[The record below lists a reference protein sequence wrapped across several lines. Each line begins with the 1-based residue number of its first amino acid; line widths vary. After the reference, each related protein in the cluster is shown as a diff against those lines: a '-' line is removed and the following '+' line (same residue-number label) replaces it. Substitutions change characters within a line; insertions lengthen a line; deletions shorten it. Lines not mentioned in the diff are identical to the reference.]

1 MTVSLFGQW
10 QAVVE
15 AARASSVAQTGYT
28 PHWKRPYRKSAMQSL
43 PVRSHEYETANALAH
58 PRPAQESAAHLLEEN
73 PARSL
78 YLTGPARIG
87 KTYMAAT
94 QYRLLRGDF
103 GDWNSRRPTYV
114 MSDTQWFAN
123 QQRTEHYQKKDPVE
137 SAVLTGELL
146 TAERWRQRICAHGV
160 TEGRECTL
168 CAYTPRK
175 DQRLLPQAVYHHLLF
190 FDLQTLA
197 SARATPT
204 RLDRFLILLDELKNC
219 DGRVTVCCQKDYAAL
234 EHEIAHINSD
244 KAASVVGRLREI
256 CGEEVRLG

>member
-1 MTVSLFGQW
+1 MKTKDPHAW
-10 QAVVE
+10 AAAID
-15 AARASSVAQTGYT
+15 AARAGAVAQTVYT
-28 PHWKRPYRKSAMQSL
+28 PHWRAPYRPSAMRSC
-43 PVRSHEYETANALAH
+43 PIRSHEYETANALYR
-58 PRPAQESAAHLLEEN
+58 PRPAQEAAARLLGEN

-103 GDWNSRRPTYV
+103 GAWNSRRPSYV

-123 QQRTEHYQKKDPVE
+123 QQRTEHYQRKDPIE

-146 TAERWRQRICAHGV
+146 AAERWRPRVCAHGV

-175 DQRLLPQAVYHHLLF
+175 DQRLLPQAVYHHLFF

-219 DGRVTVCCQKDYAAL
+219 GGRVTVCCQKDYAAL
-234 EHEIAHINSD
+234 EGQIARTDYD
-244 KAASVVGRLREI
+244 KAASVVGRLHEL
-256 CGEEVRLG
+256 CGPEVRLG